1 VTFNWRETHH
11 GYYGVALVLLG
22 WGLGAWWLWAP
33 GLVLVADDFAQHF
46 LGIGESPI
54 HRLYVRYLWPI
65 PIVQRL
71 NRWLDKVCGRTTDG
85 S

>member
-33 GLVLVADDFAQHF
+33 GLVLVADD
-46 LGIGESPI
+46 
-54 HRLYVRYLWPI
+54 
-65 PIVQRL
+65 
-71 NRWLDKVCGRTTDG
+71 
-85 S
+85 